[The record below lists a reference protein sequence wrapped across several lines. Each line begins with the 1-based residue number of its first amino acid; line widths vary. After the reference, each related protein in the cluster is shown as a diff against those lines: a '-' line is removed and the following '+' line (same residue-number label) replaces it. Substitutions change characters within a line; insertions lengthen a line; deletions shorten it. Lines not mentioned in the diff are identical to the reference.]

1 MHCSSQAPRRK
12 REAAGEAPKGA
23 QHLPRGAGARAVRS
37 RRARNPR
44 LPVLSNDSGCG
55 EPESRASRDSAKE
68 RLPIAK
74 LPATIKH
81 SPPPLPRPAG
91 EGLSRMATQLG
102 DTRGGAEG
110 AEDDPL

>member
-91 EGLSRMATQLG
+91 EGLSRMATQL
-102 DTRGGAEG
+102 DRKSVV
-110 AEDDPL
+110 